1 MQSIIQLREK
11 FSWIPIEKIQ
21 VLCSGEENEKTV
33 FELVYAW
40 GEEALSIF
48 LEETLSATLILRS
61 DWDFPDNNLLR
72 VIARHAESSNGIW
85 NEFYTKGFFRLLL
98 DEAIGTYPFHHL
110 YENEKSWFLQKVLS
124 SIVLPRGLHLIS
136 SGPEHVSH
144 NKETLFRE
152 VEFQYD
158 IDICEMCVP
167 MGLLAYVDDQENRF
181 PAMQTKEVPW
191 RFITKWCNTLSEKLG
206 KEPVYQFH
214 GDQLEQN
221 IHANGFRLLTEAE
234 WEAAFLHE
242 LIPLSPKKSS
252 RDEIEWVFDSFCSY
266 HYLFDGIDP
275 VCNDLHTRLR
285 TQRER
290 HNLFSRRAGFD
301 SAQFRLCTHASRGLV

>member
-1 MQSIIQLREK
+1 M
-11 FSWIPIEKIQ
+11 
-21 VLCSGEENEKTV
+21 V
-33 FELVYAW
+33 FELAYAW

-48 LEETLSATLILRS
+48 LEEASDSTLILRS

-72 VIARHAESSNGIW
+72 VIACHAEASSGIW
-85 NEFYTKGFFRLLL
+85 KEFYTKGFFRNLL
-98 DEAIGTYPFHHL
+98 DEVIGKHSFHLL

-124 SIVLPRGLHLIS
+124 STVLPKGLHQIS
-136 SGPEHVSH
+136 SGPEHVSY

-158 IDICEMCVP
+158 IDICDMCVP
-167 MGLLAYVDDQENRF
+167 MGLISYIDDEENRF
-181 PAMQTKEVPW
+181 SAMEPQEVFWSP
-191 RFITKWCNTLSEKLG
+191 IVDWCNGLSEKLG

-214 GDQLEQN
+214 GDRLEQN
-221 IHANGFRLLTEAE
+221 IHANGYRLLTEAE
-234 WEAAFLHE
+234 WEAAFFHE
-242 LIPLSPKKSS
+242 LIPLPPKKHS
-252 RDEIEWVFDSFCSY
+252 RDEIEWVFDFFCSY

-275 VCNDLHTRLR
+275 VCNDIHTRLR

-301 SAQFRLCTHASRGLV
+301 SAQFRLCAHASRGLV